1 MPSTLEIYRGPTVV
15 GRVRLQGRAV
25 TLGRGEGVDV
35 ELADVPIAD
44 TPAVVEPTAE
54 GHWRLR
60 LGTSPAAR
68 RGAILLRD
76 GEAVPLGAL
85 HLIVRDD
92 PGHPGAKP
100 RGVEGEGP
108 LDRGVRDNP
117 GHPGGTALSLASPT
131 RLAQAHEVA
140 AQAGGAAANLYLEY
154 AGKRWPVGRR
164 PLTVGTA
171 ADCDVVVEDATVSR
185 HHCRLE
191 PRGELLFVRDLGST
205 NGTQVD
211 EVTILEAMVRP
222 GARLR
227 IGNTCLHLDARE
239 RPMTTP
245 GPDHFHGMVGATP
258 AMRELYRLLE
268 RIAATDAPV
277 LIAGETGTGK
287 ELAARAIHA
296 ASGRR
301 NGPLVVVNCGAI
313 PEELIESEL
322 FGHMKGSFTGAYE
335 DRAGKF
341 ELAHTGTL
349 FLDEIG
355 DMSVNAQAKVLRAL
369 QEGIV
374 TRVGGAKPTP
384 VDVRVLAATNKEL
397 EEEIRGGRFRE
408 DLFYRLNVFPM
419 TLNPLAERIGD
430 IAPLAFAMI
439 LRHHT
444 KGQPIPWLSDSALAV
459 LRAHKRP
466 GNVRELENVIR
477 RALLLAQGK
486 PAIWTEHIIFD
497 TAVRPVA
504 AEQPAAPKAEAPV
517 HQNIYEVPPSGARRL
532 SKIVRQSE
540 ANAIMETL
548 DACNGRRAEAARQL
562 GISERTLR
570 YRLASF
576 REAGI
581 AVGAAR

>member
-185 HHCRLE
+185 HHGRLE

-322 FGHMKGSFTGAYE
+322 FGHEKGAFTHALATRDGAF
-335 DRAGKF
+335 AQANG
-341 ELAHTGTL
+341 GTL
-349 FLDEIG
+349 FLDEVG
-355 DMSVNAQAKVLRAL
+355 ELPVAVQATLLRVL
-369 QEGIV
+369 EEH
-374 TRVGGAKPTP
+374 TFKRVGGNRELTS
-384 VDVRVLAATNKEL
+384 DFRVVAATHRDLAAEVR
-397 EEEIRGGRFRE
+397 EGRFRQ
-408 DLFYRLNVFPM
+408 DLFFRLYVAPVTLPPLSARLNDLPALIAHLLRRDAATTPPPEVAPEAM
-419 TLNPLAERIGD
+419 ALLRRHPWPGNIRELRNCLARAQLVSDGGHLD
-430 IAPLAFAMI
+430 AAAFAFLNERGPAGPGLDLAHLTLQEVERLTI
-439 LRHHT
+439 AAHLAAHR
-444 KGQPIPWLSDSALAV
+444 GQRSA
-459 LRAHKRP
+459 
-466 GNVRELENVIR
+466 
-477 RALLLAQGK
+477 
-486 PAIWTEHIIFD
+486 
-497 TAVRPVA
+497 A
-504 AEQPAAPKAEAPV
+504 AT
-517 HQNIYEVPPSGARRL
+517 S
-532 SKIVRQSE
+532 
-540 ANAIMETL
+540 
-548 DACNGRRAEAARQL
+548 L
-562 GISERTLR
+562 GIATSTLYEKLKR
-570 YRLASF
+570 YPELGGGGG
-576 REAGI
+576 EE
-581 AVGAAR
+581 